1 MLLLAQRA
9 LPGQIEAATVDHK
22 LRPEAAIEA
31 AFCAQLCQDLHVP
44 HIICEVSAPLRGN
57 IQSAARMARYALLL
71 SWAETQRLDY
81 ILTAHHAD
89 DQAETFL
96 MRLKRGVGVSGLAGV
111 RVKNGAILRPL
122 LSWRRAEL
130 ADIVNQ
136 AAIQPVQDPS
146 NHNDHYDRVKIRK
159 ALAAMPDQQAPWFDP
174 SAISKT
180 ARHLADA
187 DEALNWAATY
197 HAQVLLTYDAIGLH
211 IAGPY
216 VDLPHELQRRILV
229 RALGQLDPA
238 LTLRG
243 DALDGVLHAIRN
255 DGQTM
260 IGNWLITPS
269 PASRTATTGEPK
281 TGGGWSISPAPPRR
295 SL

>member
-22 LRPEAAIEA
+22 LRPEAASEA
-31 AFCAQLCQDLHVP
+31 AFCAQLCHDLHVP
-44 HIICEVSAPLRGN
+44 HAILEVSAPLTGN
-57 IQSAARMARYALLL
+57 IQSAARKARYALLAA
-71 SWAETQRLDY
+71 WAETQRLDY

-111 RVKNGAILRPL
+111 RAKNGAILRPL
-122 LSWRRAEL
+122 LNWRRAEL
-130 ADIVNQ
+130 AAIVDQ
-136 AAIQPVQDPS
+136 AAIKPVQDPS

-159 ALAAMPDQQAPWFDP
+159 ALAAMSDQQAPWFDP
-174 SAISKT
+174 GAINKT

-187 DEALNWAATY
+187 DEALNWATTY
-197 HAQVLLTYDAIGLH
+197 HAQVLLTYDETGLH
-211 IAGPY
+211 IAKPY
-216 VDLPHELQRRILV
+216 TDLPHELQRRILV
-229 RALGQLDPA
+229 RALGQLDPT

-243 DALDGVLHAIRN
+243 DALDSVLQAIRN

-260 IGNWLITPS
+260 IGNWLVTPS
-269 PASRTATTGEPK
+269 PASRAATTEDPK
-281 TGGGWSISPAPPRR
+281 TSGGWSITPAPPRR
-295 SL
+295 R

>member
-1 MLLLAQRA
+1 MLLLAKRA

-22 LRPEAAIEA
+22 LRPEAAAEA

-44 HIICEVSAPLRGN
+44 HVICEVSTPLTGN
-57 IQSAARMARYALLL
+57 IQSAARMARYALLA
-71 SWAETQRLDY
+71 SWAEAQHLDY

-122 LSWRRAEL
+122 LNWRRAEL

-146 NHNDHYDRVKIRK
+146 NQNDHYDRVKIRK
-159 ALAAMPDQQAPWFDP
+159 ALAAMPDQQTQWFDP
-174 SAISKT
+174 GTISKT
-180 ARHLADA
+180 ARYLADA

-197 HAQVLLTYDAIGLH
+197 HAQALLTYDKTRLH
-211 IAGPY
+211 IASPY
-216 VDLPHELQRRILV
+216 ADLPHELQRRILT
-229 RALGQLDPA
+229 RALGQLDPT

-243 DALDGVLHAIRN
+243 DALDGVLHAIRD

-260 IGNWLITPS
+260 IGNWLVTPS
-269 PASRTATTGEPK
+269 PARRTVTTEDPK
-281 TGGGWSISPAPPRR
+281 TGGWFISPAPSRR
-295 SL
+295 SK